1 MSNEKKLRLPA
12 AGVSSLLV
20 IFSVLCL
27 VTFALLGMSTVQ
39 ADKRLVEA
47 SRNAVTG
54 YYQADY
60 QAEEIFARLRG
71 GELPEN
77 VKVTGELYF
86 YSCPI
91 SEKQELQV
99 ELQKQGDHWTVLQ
112 WQARS
117 LAEYGDNVIEVWD
130 GEPMF

>member
-1 MSNEKKLRLPA
+1 MNKEKKLRLPA
-12 AGVSSLLV
+12 AGGSSLLV

-39 ADKRLVEA
+39 ADYRLAEA
-47 SRNAVTG
+47 SQNAIRG

-60 QAEEIFARLRG
+60 RAEEIFARLRS
-71 GELPEN
+71 GEIPED
-77 VKVTGELYF
+77 VIVVGDLYF

-91 SEKQELQV
+91 SDKQELQV
-99 ELQKQGDHWTVLQ
+99 ELEKQGDTWTVLQ

-117 LAEYGDNVIEVWD
+117 LAEYGEEILDVWD
-130 GEPMF
+130 GEPIF

>member
-1 MSNEKKLRLPA
+1 MNKEKKFRLPA
-12 AGVSSLLV
+12 AGGSSLLV

-39 ADKRLVEA
+39 ADYRLAEA
-47 SRNAVTG
+47 SQNAVTG

-71 GELPEN
+71 GELPDG
-77 VKVTGELYF
+77 VIVSGDLYF
-86 YSCPI
+86 YACPV

-99 ELQKQGDHWTVLQ
+99 ELQKQGDAWTVLQ
-112 WQARS
+112 WQTRS
-117 LAEYGDNVIEVWD
+117 LAEYGDELIEVWD

>member
-1 MSNEKKLRLPA
+1 MP
-12 AGVSSLLV
+12 GSSLLV

-39 ADKRLVEA
+39 ADYRLAEA
-47 SRNAVTG
+47 SQNAITC

-60 QAEEIFARLRG
+60 QAEEIFARLRA
-71 GELPEN
+71 GELPDS
-77 VKVTGELYF
+77 VIVIGDLYL
-86 YSCPI
+86 YTCPI

-99 ELQKQGDHWTVLQ
+99 ELQKMGDTWTVTQ
-112 WQARS
+112 WQAVS
-117 LAEYGDNVIEVWD
+117 LAEYGDQLIEVWD